1 MFEMLTC
8 SLMFM
13 LCRRLRKKTSS
24 YRIPLHIT
32 LNNFMPTDKK
42 GHVKGTIS
50 LCHCRGHD
58 CIMLVFC
65 FEGFYDTHVRL
76 LSKNYYFS

>member
-1 MFEMLTC
+1 MLTC
-8 SLMFM
+8 SLI
-13 LCRRLRKKTSS
+13 LLLRRIFRKKRST
-24 YRIPLHIT
+24 YQIPLHIT
-32 LNNFMPTDKK
+32 FKNSMPTNKK
-42 GHVKGTIS
+42 SHVKGTIS